1 LPPIATRRRSAIR
14 TSSSYERAGVIAP
27 GTIKRARIEERTSR
41 LVPTRHPPIQAF
53 EDVAAPED
61 LDAVIALE
69 GWTNDRLVAQ
79 RLRRLPRERRVFGR
93 ANASVIMAAF
103 LHASPSGA
111 RFNGPD
117 LGAWYCSLRTVTAIA
132 EIAHH
137 LRREATNVGWPEMR
151 GQYRC
156 YGADLAGNY
165 VDIRG
170 QRLAEIYDPA
180 SWAASQVYGE
190 RLRATG
196 EDGIVYDSLR
206 HAGGANV
213 VAYDPRQVLE
223 VTIGPS
229 FDLIV
234 PVEGRI
240 VARQLA

>member
-1 LPPIATRRRSAIR
+1 MTARGTTDRTR
-14 TSSSYERAGVIAP
+14 V
-27 GTIKRARIEERTSR
+27 EERTSR

-53 EDVAAPED
+53 EDVATPED
-61 LDAVIALE
+61 LDAVMALE
-69 GWTNDRLVAQ
+69 GWTNDRLVVQ

-103 LHASPSGA
+103 LHASPTGA

-137 LRREATNVGWPEMR
+137 LRREATNVGWREMR

-156 YGADLAGNY
+156 YGAGVAGNY

-170 QRLAEIYDPA
+170 QRQRLAEIYDPA

-190 RLRATG
+190 RLRAEG

-206 HAGGANV
+206 HEGGANV

>member
-1 LPPIATRRRSAIR
+1 MT
-14 TSSSYERAGVIAP
+14 AP
-27 GTIKRARIEERTSR
+27 GMTARAPIEERTSR
-41 LVPTRHPPIQAF
+41 LVPTCHPPIQAF

-61 LDAVIALE
+61 LDAVMALE
-69 GWTNDRLVAQ
+69 GWTNDRLVVQ
-79 RLRRLPRERRVFGR
+79 RLQRLPPERRVFGR

-117 LGAWYCSLRTVTAIA
+117 LGAWYCSLRTITAIA

-137 LRREATNVGWPEMR
+137 LRREAINVGWREMR

-156 YGADLAGNY
+156 YGAGLAGSY

-170 QRLAEIYDPA
+170 QRQRLAEVYDPT
-180 SWAASQVYGE
+180 SWAASQAYGE
-190 RLRATG
+190 RLRAAG

-206 HAGGANV
+206 HEGGVDVA
-213 VAYDPRQVLE
+213 AYDPRQVLD
-223 VTIGPS
+223 VQIGPS

-240 VARQLA
+240 VARRLA